1 MNKFILSV
9 VFTLFTSVIFGQIKW
24 MTFAEAMAAQ
34 EKKPKKI
41 MMDVYT
47 DWCGPCKMLDKNTF
61 QNKQVIDYVNEN
73 FYAVKFDAENG
84 EEITYK
90 GKKFTNPGFVAGRT
104 GRKSAHQ
111 ITHYFGVSG
120 YPTILFMDE
129 KTDLIMPLVGY
140 YTPEQLE
147 IYLKLFGKDDYKKVD
162 TKEKWEQYQK
172 DFKGEFK

>member
-24 MTFAEAMAAQ
+24 MTFTEAVEAQ
-34 EKKPKKI
+34 QKNPKKI

-47 DWCGPCKMLDKNTF
+47 EWCGPCKMLDKNTF
-61 QNKQVIDYVNEN
+61 QDKQVIDYVNKN
-73 FYAVKFDAENG
+73 FYAVKFDAESG
-84 EEITYK
+84 DEFTFK
-90 GKKFTNPGFVAGRT
+90 GKKYSNPGFVAGRT

-111 ITHYFGVSG
+111 LTHAFGISG
-120 YPTILFMDE
+120 YPTILFLDE
-129 KTDLIMPLVGY
+129 SANLIMPLVGY
-140 YTPEQLE
+140 YNAQQIE

-172 DFKGEFK
+172 DFKGEFN